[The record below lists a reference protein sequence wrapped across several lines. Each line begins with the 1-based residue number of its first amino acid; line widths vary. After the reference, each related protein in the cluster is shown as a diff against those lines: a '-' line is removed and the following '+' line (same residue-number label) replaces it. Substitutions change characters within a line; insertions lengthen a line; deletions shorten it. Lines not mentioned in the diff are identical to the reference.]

1 MAILSSK
8 LAPGF
13 IRMAYEGTRNP
24 HHQIIK
30 VKFSGT
36 PVPGEDPLLETK
48 GGGTKLF
55 SVAIAEWQ
63 AVGWGA
69 NMATGVRAGAS
80 DIYAVSPTT
89 GVRTFI
95 YTVGSIVEGDNVNP
109 TIPFTE
115 AVWVFKTTVGKP
127 LKVYLMES
135 VYDADQ
141 RNVGSVPADARQ
153 EIVDYIL
160 DDDNIFYGQT
170 DAWPLAFQTFTTKIN
185 DVLRRNGGFTD
196 V

>member
-1 MAILSSK
+1 
-8 LAPGF
+8 
-13 IRMAYEGTRNP
+13 MAYEGTRNP

-30 VKFSGT
+30 IKFSGT

-48 GGGTKLF
+48 GGGTMLF
-55 SVAIAEWQ
+55 SEAIAAWQ

-80 DIYAVSPTT
+80 DIYAVDATT

-95 YTVGSIVEGDNVNP
+95 YTVGSIVEGDNINP

-115 AVWVFKTTVGKP
+115 AVWVFKTTAGKP

-153 EIVDYIL
+153 EIIDYIL
-160 DDDNIFYGQT
+160 SDDNIFYGQT